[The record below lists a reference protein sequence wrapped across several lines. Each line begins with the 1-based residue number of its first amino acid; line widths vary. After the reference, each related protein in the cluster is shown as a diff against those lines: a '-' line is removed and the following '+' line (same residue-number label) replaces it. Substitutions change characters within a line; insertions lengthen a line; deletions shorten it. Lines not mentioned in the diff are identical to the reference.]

1 MYVVYICIHTL
12 ITDVVTRIFSLY
24 FLFINDMQESSLFLY
39 IYYVNWIVTKFM
51 DSNGFLCLWVFIL
64 QGISLYL
71 WPK

>member
-51 DSNGFLCLWVFIL
+51 DSNGF
-64 QGISLYL
+64 
-71 WPK
+71 